1 MDKTNANKLVAVA
14 YKKFD
19 NFFFTTLEDVSEL
32 ETDLE
37 NEQLEI
43 VKTWIERVCRF
54 NVPHGKKLRLERNPG
69 SINGSEPCK
78 MPKQQQDEASL
89 RAWMVLEI
97 LQASFLIADDIM
109 DKSTMRRGKPCWYL
123 VDDLGADAVN
133 DSFLL
138 EHIVYQLVKK
148 HFKKTSYYSDLVDV
162 FLQVT
167 HKTVL
172 GQCLDIQTGRN
183 MQLEEYTMERYEAIV
198 KYKTSF
204 YTFYLPMKLAAII
217 SDVENVALMDNL
229 ETLAMNIGYM
239 FQVLDDYLDCYGSI
253 TKTGKIG
260 TDIQNGKCSWLF
272 VRSKELC
279 SKEQLLELYDNYG
292 QNDEA
297 KIAHVIEI
305 YEALNIPSHVYEFM
319 KEMTT
324 FNLRLI
330 NDLENDDLISLFK
343 QLLEMVT
350 ENFGLTEL
358 IL

>member
-1 MDKTNANKLVAVA
+1 MEKTNPNTLVAEE

-19 NFFFTTLEDVSEL
+19 NFFTTILEDISGL
-32 ETDLE
+32 KTDLE
-37 NEQLEI
+37 NEQLVI
-43 VKTWIERVCRF
+43 LKTWTERVCLF
-54 NVPHGKKLRLERNPG
+54 NVPHGKKLRGILIPLMVKSLGKCPSSN
-69 SINGSEPCK
+69 K
-78 MPKQQQDEASL
+78 MKQAY
-89 RAWMVLEI
+89 VLGWCVEI

-148 HFKKTSYYSDLVDV
+148 YFKKTSYYSDLVDL

-204 YTFYLPMKLAAII
+204 YTFYLPIKLAATI
-217 SDVENVALMDNL
+217 SHVENVTLINNL

-239 FQVLDDYLDCYGSI
+239 FQVLDDYLDCYGSK

-305 YEALNIPSHVYEFM
+305 YEALSIPTHVYEFM
-319 KEMTT
+319 KEMTI